1 VFQSA
6 DGFPLQPI
14 ITGRYQD
21 AFARAG
27 NAWRFARR
35 QFFVDAVGDL
45 THHLTYEVRR

>member
-27 NAWRFARR
+27 NAWRSRAGSSSSTLS
-35 QFFVDAVGDL
+35 V
-45 THHLTYEVRR
+45 T